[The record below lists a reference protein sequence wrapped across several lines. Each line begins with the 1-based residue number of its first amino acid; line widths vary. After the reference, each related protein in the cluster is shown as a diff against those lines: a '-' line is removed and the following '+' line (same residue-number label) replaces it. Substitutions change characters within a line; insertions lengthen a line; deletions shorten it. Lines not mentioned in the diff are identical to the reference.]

1 MPLLSEQDSK
11 FLTKDFKTKLNN
23 DIKILFFKSENN
35 CLYCNEAKN
44 ILLEVSNLS
53 DKIVIEEFDFDKDK
67 EKVAQY
73 SVKRAPCIV
82 IEGDKDYG
90 VRFYGS
96 PAGQEF
102 MTLIHGIMN
111 VSAKDTGLSEKTV
124 EKLKEIKRPYDI
136 QVFVTPT

>member
-11 FLTKDFKTKLNN
+11 FLSKDFETKLNS

-35 CLYCNEAKN
+35 CLYCNETRD
-44 ILLEVSNLS
+44 ILLEISQLS
-53 DKIVIEEFDFDKDK
+53 SKITIEEFDLDKDK
-67 EKVAQY
+67 EKAAEY

-90 VRFYGS
+90 VRFYGI

-111 VSAKDTGLSEKTV
+111 VSAKDTALSEKTV
-124 EKLKEIKRPYDI
+124 EKLKEIKRPYNI